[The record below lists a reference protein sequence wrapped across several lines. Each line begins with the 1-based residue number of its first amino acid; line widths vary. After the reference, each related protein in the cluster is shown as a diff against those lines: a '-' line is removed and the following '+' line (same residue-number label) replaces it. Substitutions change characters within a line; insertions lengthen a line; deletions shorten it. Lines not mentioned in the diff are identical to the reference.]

1 MDRRLEVA
9 PRVYSKLIELGFQIL
24 RVIGFFLCQFNRLL
38 TLLAPSRP
46 NKISFLNQI
55 VSTTLSETLLLG
67 PGPCNVTENVLEA
80 LSLPLFGHLDPRFLD
95 VMESV
100 KSQLRIV
107 FDTENSVTFP
117 ISATGSAGMEFLLVN
132 FLEPGDTIVVGVNG
146 VFGGRVAALAEK
158 LGARVV
164 KVEQDWG
171 RAIDLG
177 EFRDTIRRESPKIA
191 ALVNGETSTGVYQ
204 PMNGVGDVCRE
215 TGALLFMDCVT
226 SLAGMPV
233 HVDEWGADIV
243 FSGTQKCL
251 GVPPGLAPVTVSP
264 RALELYRSRSKP
276 TPSFYLDLDAIL
288 AYVDGEG
295 GRSYHHTAPI
305 SMVFALDAALKEI
318 LGEGM
323 ESRWERHARA
333 ADYLRSEMA
342 AFGFEPLVPEGE
354 RLNPLTTLYLPDGL
368 NDAETRSRL
377 LMEHDIEVGA
387 GLGPLA
393 GKIWRIGLMAA
404 NAREASVDRLT
415 EALKSVLD

>member
-1 MDRRLEVA
+1 M
-9 PRVYSKLIELGFQIL
+9 
-24 RVIGFFLCQFNRLL
+24 N
-38 TLLAPSRP
+38 
-46 NKISFLNQI
+46 
-55 VSTTLSETLLLG
+55 TTVSETLLLG
-67 PGPCNVTENVLEA
+67 PGPCNVSDNVLEA
-80 LSLPLFGHLDPRFLD
+80 LSRPLFGHLDPRFLG

-100 KSQLRIV
+100 KSRLRLV

-146 VFGGRVAALAEK
+146 VFGGRVAALSEK

-164 KVEQDWG
+164 KVEQEWG
-171 RAIDLG
+171 RAIDLD

-226 SLAGMPV
+226 SLVGMPV

-264 RALELYRSRSKP
+264 RALEVYRNRSKP

-305 SMVFALDAALKEI
+305 SMVFALDAGLKEI
-318 LGEGM
+318 LDEGL
-323 ESRWERHARA
+323 ESRWSRHARA
-333 ADYLRSEMA
+333 AEYLRSELA
-342 AFGFEPLVPEGE
+342 AFGFEPVVPEGE
-354 RLNPLTTLYLPDGL
+354 RLNPLTTLYLPDGV
-368 NDAETRSRL
+368 NDAEARSKL
-377 LMEHDIEVGA
+377 LMEHGIEVGA

-393 GKIWRIGLMAA
+393 GKIWRIGLMAG
-404 NAREASVDRLT
+404 NASESSVDRLT
-415 EALKSVLD
+415 EALKSVLS